1 MGVVEK
7 IIGGAMII
15 LGVLILLEIFKVF
28 SLALPFDKV
37 LIGAGLMILFQVVNI
52 IMMRI
57 ESGGVEP
64 IHMFTAAIFS
74 LPAAAYIVSVY
85 VIPIL
90 PESLPMIVAVLMIAE
105 GMYAMH

>member
-1 MGVVEK
+1 MGVLEK

-15 LGVLILLEIFKVF
+15 LGVLVILEIFNVF

-37 LIGAGLMILFQVVNI
+37 LIGAGLMILFQIVNI

-64 IHMFTAAIFS
+64 VHMITAVVFAA
-74 LPAAAYIVSVY
+74 PAAAYIVSVFL
-85 VIPIL
+85 VPFL
-90 PESLPMIVAVLMIAE
+90 TESLPMIVAVLMIAE